1 MDTTK
6 LKDAIEK
13 LSEVD
18 ESHSDIF
25 EELAILVSDIEDCIK
40 SKNKSQFM
48 NQKRDARITLKHFT
62 RRFNN
67 LTFKNKSKAVKH

>member
-1 MDTTK
+1 MDTAK

-18 ESHSDIF
+18 ESYSDIF
-25 EELAILVSDIEDCIK
+25 EELAVLVNDVEDCIESK
-40 SKNKSQFM
+40 SKSQFTA
-48 NQKRDARITLKHFT
+48 QKRDARIVLKHFT

-67 LTFKNKSKAVKH
+67 LTFKNKANH

>member
-1 MDTTK
+1 MDTAK

-18 ESHSDIF
+18 ESYSDIF
-25 EELAILVSDIEDCIK
+25 KELAVLVSDIEDCIESK
-40 SKNKSQFM
+40 SKSQFTA
-48 NQKRDARITLKHFT
+48 QKRDARIVLKHFT

-67 LTFKNKSKAVKH
+67 LTFKNKTSH

>member
-18 ESHSDIF
+18 ESYSDIF
-25 EELAILVSDIEDCIK
+25 EELAVLVSDIEDCIEAK
-40 SKNKSQFM
+40 SS
-48 NQKRDARITLKHFT
+48 
-62 RRFNN
+62 FNFLEFCN
-67 LTFKNKSKAVKH
+67 TSNINIYVVTMFKILFHSLRLWIFF

>member
-1 MDTTK
+1 MNTAK

-18 ESHSDIF
+18 ESYSDIF
-25 EELAILVSDIEDCIK
+25 EELAVLVSDIEDCIESK
-40 SKNKSQFM
+40 SKSQFTA
-48 NQKRDARITLKHFT
+48 QKRDARIVLKHFT

-67 LTFKNKSKAVKH
+67 LTFKNKASH